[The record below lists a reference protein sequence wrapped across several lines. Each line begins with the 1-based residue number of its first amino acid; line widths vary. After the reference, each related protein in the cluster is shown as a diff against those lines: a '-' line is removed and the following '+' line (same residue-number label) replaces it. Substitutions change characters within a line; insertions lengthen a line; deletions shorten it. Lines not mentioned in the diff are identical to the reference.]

1 LYSEEKLKISV
12 DNKNSFM
19 ITSYNYSKLR
29 SIISLL
35 IYVAIIQS
43 CTTNNS
49 SAKANQILGNRQS
62 ENNKNTVLILQKKL
76 KEQHII
82 LDGKL
87 NDWKQKPFLKYLTAP
102 WKNNRKDKTKFD
114 YKINNGY
121 FYFYFKVIDSTLTIT
136 PYVNEKSV
144 IKSDRVELFF
154 SCDNTLSNYYCI
166 EIDPKGFILDYHAQ
180 TYRKFRNDWNCES
193 IEIASLINKQ
203 GYAIEGRISIKELQ
217 NSGIVDTCYLGVFRA
232 DLLNYKTANWYSWMI
247 PNSDKPDFH
256 IPSALKKISIE

>member
-1 LYSEEKLKISV
+1 
-12 DNKNSFM
+12 M

-29 SIISLL
+29 RIISFL

-102 WKNNRKDKTKFD
+102 WKNNTKDKTKFD

-121 FYFYFKVIDSTLTIT
+121 FYFYFKVIDSTLTIN

-154 SCDNTLSNYYCI
+154 SSDNTLSNYYCI
-166 EIDPKGFILDYHAQ
+166 EIDPKGFVLDYHAK
-180 TYRKFRNDWNCES
+180 TYRKFNYVWDCKS
-193 IEIASLINKQ
+193 IEIVSFTTKK
-203 GYAIEGRISIKELQ
+203 GYIIEGRLSLDELQ
-217 NSGIVDTCYLGVFRA
+217 SLEIYNTLYLGVFRA
-232 DLLNYKTANWYSWMI
+232 DLLNDKTVDWYSWMV
-247 PNSDKPDFH
+247 PNSKKPDFH
-256 IPSALKKISIE
+256 IPSALKKMNLK